1 MTTAIDRM
9 RVDTPKRYRPEIEEA
24 RRLAERRGFE
34 TEIDEFGEDVR
45 LTVRG
50 VGDPERYLDFATE
63 MFVPVFS
70 LDVHVG
76 AGAHP
81 LHDTE
86 ELDRAFD
93 ERGLYAEFSGP

>member
-1 MTTAIDRM
+1 MTTPIDRM
-9 RVDTPKRYRPEIEEA
+9 RVDAPKRYRAEVEEA

-34 TEIDEFGEDVR
+34 TEVDEFGEDVR

-50 VGDPERYLDFATE
+50 DGDPERYLEFAGE
-63 MFVPVFS
+63 LFLPVFS

-76 AGAHP
+76 AEADP
-81 LHDTE
+81 LHDTA

-93 ERGLYAEFSGP
+93 EMGLYVEFWAA